1 MIKSLLHYS
10 GSKVELEERYQISD
24 FIPNSNS
31 QNVFVSCFMGSAVV
45 ELNHI
50 RRSGRYGS
58 TYLSDINADLINFWN
73 VIRNHREEFEERL
86 AHLWLCDDI
95 NCIEFKDDNL
105 DQAARFYLKAND
117 TTKFDKPIYL
127 QKNVSDWTDI
137 LNTGKLII
145 MHKSYED
152 VLRACDKMYKRL
164 LIYADPPYSNTRARS
179 YKSERFDEDAFV
191 KCMLDMDR
199 NGHQILISYIYR
211 DEFIQK
217 FPSWFS
223 MKLKITHQFGI
234 TQRDELLLSN
244 RPFQRHNNTSLCDFL

>member
-1 MIKSLLHYS
+1 MIQSLLHYS
-10 GSKVELEERYQISD
+10 GSKKELESRYQISD
-24 FIPNSNS
+24 FLPNSNS
-31 QNVFVSCFMGSAVV
+31 SNTFVSCFIGSAVF

-50 RRSGRYGS
+50 RRSGRQGN
-58 TYLSDINADLINFWN
+58 TYLSDINGDLINFWN
-73 VIRNHREEFEERL
+73 QVRCHRKEFEERL
-86 AHLWLCDDI
+86 QYLFVTDDVKT
-95 NCIEFKDDNL
+95 IEFKDDDL
-105 DQAARFYLKAND
+105 DRAAKFYLQSID
-117 TTKFDKPIYL
+117 TSRFDKPIYL
-127 QKNVSDWTDI
+127 EKDLTQWAKI

-145 MHKSYED
+145 MHKTYED
-152 VLRACDKMYKRL
+152 VLRAVDKMHL
-164 LIYADPPYSNTRARS
+164 HMLIYADPPYAKTVAKS
-179 YKSERFDEDAFV
+179 YKSDTFDEDAFV